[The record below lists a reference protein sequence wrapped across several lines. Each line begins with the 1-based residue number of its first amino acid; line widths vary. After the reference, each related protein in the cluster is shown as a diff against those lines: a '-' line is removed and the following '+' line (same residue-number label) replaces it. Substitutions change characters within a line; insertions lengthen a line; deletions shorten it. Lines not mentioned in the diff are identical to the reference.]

1 MCFFTLRNAKG
12 MTRSFLL
19 LDESRLVC
27 RIVRHDLKLDK
38 GALLSF
44 FVLSVLEKPI

>member
-1 MCFFTLRNAKG
+1 MFFTLRNAKG

-38 GALLSF
+38 GATILSF
-44 FVLSVLEKPI
+44 FVFRVLEKPI